1 MSTGTWPQ
9 KRWLVAVLVLAVV
22 VSAAAGGLA
31 GSLITRN
38 ALAAQPAGQP
48 GVSAVHTVV
57 TTAAEQSG
65 PTNYVTEV
73 YKAVAAGVVSVN
85 TQSIAMGFWGPQ
97 TEEGAGSGFVID
109 KQGHILTNYHVV
121 QGASKISV
129 TFSNGTSVK
138 ATVTGTDPGD
148 DLALLKVNVPADQLV
163 PLPLGDSDQ
172 VQIGEPAIAVG
183 NPYGLSGTVTLGII
197 SGRNREMT
205 ASNGRTM
212 RDMLQT
218 DAAINPGNS
227 GGPLLNAAG
236 QVIGINTAIISG
248 ANEGNIGIGFAIP
261 INTAK
266 KFLPDL
272 LQSQQVQHPWLGITG
287 VAITPELQ
295 QQAHLPVS
303 KGVLVVSVWQNG
315 PADQAGIKGG
325 TPTADGSTPVDG
337 DIITAVDGHAVTS
350 VEDIASYLDTRKVG
364 DVVQVYVLRG
374 GHAITISVTLG
385 AWPDT
390 LGNQ

>member
-9 KRWLVAVLVLAVV
+9 RRWLVVMLVLAVV

-38 ALAAQPAGQP
+38 AMAEQSTAP
-48 GVSAVHTVV
+48 GAVSPVRTVV
-57 TTAAEQSG
+57 TSVAEQSG
-65 PTNYVTEV
+65 STSFVTQV
-73 YKAVAAGVVSVN
+73 YNAVSPGVVSIN
-85 TQSIAMGFWGPQ
+85 TKSVALGFWGPE

-121 QGASKISV
+121 RGARSISV
-129 TFSNGTSVK
+129 TFSNGTSVPAK
-138 ATVTGTDPGD
+138 VTGTDPGD
-148 DLALLKVNVPADQLV
+148 DLALIKVNVSPGMLV

-205 ASNGRTM
+205 ATNGRTM

-227 GGPLLNAAG
+227 GGPLLNAEG

-248 ANEGNIGIGFAIP
+248 ANEGNVGIGFAIP

-266 KFLPDL
+266 KFLPEL
-272 LQSQQVQHPWLGITG
+272 LQSQRVEHPWLGITG
-287 VAITPELQ
+287 AAITSDLQ

-303 KGVLVVSVWQNG
+303 KGVLVVSVYQGG
-315 PADQAGIKGG
+315 PADQAGIRGG
-325 TPTADGSTPVDG
+325 TPTSDGSMPTDG

-350 VEDIASYLDTRKVG
+350 VEDISSYLDTLKVG
-364 DVVQVYVLRG
+364 DVVQVYIVRD
-374 GHAITISVTLG
+374 GHAQTIAVTLG
-385 AWPDT
+385 AWPDVLNT
-390 LGNQ
+390 Q